1 MSVHTTRTLLLAS
14 LVLVVLVAAAC
25 GNGDGNDDAS
35 TRPSA
40 EATATST
47 QAQRATITPRNNDT
61 SQPVMTSPIDLAPA
75 GFLTYINEEQGFAFH
90 HPEDWSPAPI
100 PSGSSAEV
108 SIQGP
113 GGSPQI
119 AVYRTLEIENLSDS
133 ERMDALI
140 EVFTQIL
147 DDVVEVDAH
156 EATIHADGK
165 ALLRV
170 DLRFASGTSTMRLQI
185 VSRGL
190 RTYLTTVRGTPEVFD
205 SNSGLLTTLL
215 NSFVAF
221 DPTPF
226 GIARD
231 RALTMPGSD
240 PVTLDP
246 AMSRET
252 RSNLIVAH
260 LFSGLVRFDEELR
273 VQLDLAENVSVDL
286 SDTVYTFTL
295 RDDIAFHDGTPITAE
310 DFAYSLERAA
320 DANLH
325 SATAALYLGDIVG
338 VKEKLAGSADSISGL
353 EIVNARTVRLTIDE
367 PKAYFLAKLTYP
379 TAYIVDSDTVE
390 PRGPEWWK
398 GRINGSGPFK
408 LERWTEGE
416 VLVLQRFD
424 DYPAVSSLEYAIFP
438 INQGLPMQMYEAGLV
453 DVAFIGGASVD
464 RALDPVNDLSEQLRV
479 FPQFNTDY
487 IGFNMQKPPFDDPTV
502 RRAFAMALDRDEFVE
517 VIYDN
522 DVQVAQGLLPPGFP
536 GYDDSLDGIPFD
548 PQAAKAL
555 LAKSEYAGDAF
566 PEVIYTTSGLGGI
579 PANVQFIVDSWK
591 TVLGVEVQVRAL
603 APDAYFYQLSDELD
617 NLFDYGWIADYP
629 DPENFLDVLLHSESL
644 ENNIGHYNNPEY
656 DRLLETARSEEDTP
670 TRMAL
675 YNEAERLLLVDTAI
689 IPLFHKPDYIL
700 TKPNVDGFIMGPLGV
715 PLLQNVRINPR

>member
-1 MSVHTTRTLLLAS
+1 MHAYMTRTLLVAG
-14 LVLVVLVAAAC
+14 LVLVALLATAC
-25 GNGDGNDDAS
+25 GDDDAS
-35 TRPSA
+35 ATPSA

-47 QAQRATITPRNNDT
+47 QTPRATVTPRNNDT
-61 SQPVMTSPIDLAPA
+61 SQPVMTSPIDLAPS

-90 HPEDWSPAPI
+90 HPEDWGLAPI
-100 PSGSSAEV
+100 PSGSSAKV

-119 AVYRTLEIENLSDS
+119 AVYRTLEIENLPDS

-140 EVFTQIL
+140 EVFTEIL
-147 DDVVEVDAH
+147 GGDVEVDAR
-156 EATIHADGK
+156 EAITHANGQ

-170 DLRFASGTSTMRLQI
+170 DLRFAAGASIMRLQI
-185 VSRGL
+185 VSSGL
-190 RTYLTTVRGTPEVFD
+190 RTYLTTVRGTPDVFD
-205 SNSGLLTTLL
+205 SNSGLLATLL
-215 NSFVAF
+215 DSFVAF

-231 RALTMPGSD
+231 RALTMPWSD

-252 RSNLIVAH
+252 LSHLIVGH

-273 VQLDLAENVSVDL
+273 VQLDLATNVSLDP
-286 SDTVYTFTL
+286 SGTVYTFTL
-295 RDDIAFHDGTPITAE
+295 RDGITFHDGTPITAE

-320 DANLH
+320 DPDLH

-353 EIVNARTVRLTIDE
+353 EIIDARTVRITIDE

-379 TAYIVDSDTVE
+379 TAYVVDSETVE

-398 GRINGSGPFK
+398 GQINGSGPFK

-424 DYPAVSSLEYAIFP
+424 DYPKVSSLEYAIFP
-438 INQGLPMQMYEAGLV
+438 INQGFPMQMYEAGLV

-464 RALDPVNDLSEQLRV
+464 RALDPVNNMSEQLRV
-479 FPQFNTDY
+479 FPQFNTNY
-487 IGFNMQKPPFDDPTV
+487 IGFNMQKPPFDDPKV

-517 VIYDN
+517 VIYGN
-522 DVQVAQGLLPPGFP
+522 DVQVARGLLPPGIP
-536 GYDDSLDGIPFD
+536 GYDDSLEGIPFD
-548 PQAAKAL
+548 PMAAKAL
-555 LAKSEYAGDAF
+555 LAESRYAGDAF
-566 PEVIYTTSGLGGI
+566 TEVIYTTSGLGGV
-579 PANVQFIVDSWK
+579 PADVQFLIDSWN
-591 TVLGVEVQVRAL
+591 TNLGIEVQVRAL
-603 APDAYFYQLSDELD
+603 APEAYFYQLYEELD

-629 DPENFLDVLLHSESL
+629 DPENFLDVLLHSEAL

-656 DRLLETARSEEDTP
+656 DRLLEAARSEEDMP
-670 TRMAL
+670 TRMGL
-675 YNEAERLLLVDTAI
+675 YNEAERLLLADAAI
-689 IPLFHKPDYIL
+689 IPLFHSPDYIL

-715 PLLQNVRINPR
+715 PLLQNVTINPR